1 MKTNEW
7 KRLNRKTIYDT
18 PYMKVYEDTV
28 QTPQGVIVDDYSLTK
43 KPDVVMIVTTDT
55 ENNLIIEK
63 EYKYA
68 ANKTFFT
75 IPAGHMEEG
84 ESPLEAAKRELLEE
98 TGYGNGEFT
107 LISTLYEYPTKDMH
121 KVYVVRATNVE
132 LISEKK
138 WDETESLEVYKMTIP
153 ELKAFVLTDDA
164 WAISSVIA
172 SFAVCGLLS

>member
-1 MKTNEW
+1 MNKNEW

-28 QTPQGVIVDDYSLTK
+28 QTPQGVVIDDYSLTK

-55 ENNLIIEK
+55 ENNIIVEK

-68 ANKTFFT
+68 ANKTFFG
-75 IPAGHMEEG
+75 IPAGHIEEG
-84 ESPLEAAKRELLEE
+84 ESPIQAAKRELLEE

-107 LISTLYEYPTKDMH
+107 LVSTLYDYPTKDLH
-121 KVYVVRATNVE
+121 KVYVVRAKNVE
-132 LISEKK
+132 VVSETK
-138 WDETESLEVYKMTIP
+138 WDATESLEVHKMTIP
-153 ELKAFVLTDDA
+153 ELKAFIMIDDA

-172 SFAVCGLLS
+172 SLYLCGLL